1 MEPTDAYKTAEGLR
15 WRFVFRLSDGRRTS
29 RRGFTSRSAALN
41 ARAIAVEEVR
51 RGDVRA
57 TRDTFGGFCAKV
69 LEAKRPY
76 VTAGTLQTLDLPYLS
91 LQNAR
96 RVKEELI
103 AHFGPQQRNGQG
115 EPHNGGGPA
124 GQLDNRRHEIRRQQT
139 PGYCRDLLI
148 GQYIL
153 ARSVAY
159 KRYARAVLHSRRAVL
174 RDGTM
179 SALRKDT
186 WPDSYRVRGGLD
198 GIDGPGRR
206 TVRRLTIS
214 GMHGGDLSALRAF
227 SDLTWLVLEDIEDVD
242 MTALTDLSLETLDVG
257 PARGLDLAPLAE
269 LRGLRGLSLGGLD
282 AVHVPDQL
290 RLAAEL
296 HTLGLIADT
305 AGVNA
310 DSVERLIA
318 TIDWASLDGLR
329 ELTVRAGW
337 SQRVPPAHVDL
348 GFLTHLST
356 LERLDMVSGV
366 LHAGTAPSPLEP
378 PFAGLPRGL
387 TYVRVEAD
395 DPTATKAALQRYLAH
410 PEDPVG
416 EDVIVV
422 QRHPYDDVGE
432 RDADWAIVPSDA
444 GWQTY
449 GSLADTLGPDAFDVE
464 YDALQVAQ
472 RRVRDVDVALFE
484 RVEWDHEADG
494 TGIYAPS
501 RADLERVLTALEIKP

>member
-1 MEPTDAYKTAEGLR
+1 
-15 WRFVFRLSDGRRTS
+15 
-29 RRGFTSRSAALN
+29 
-41 ARAIAVEEVR
+41 
-51 RGDVRA
+51 
-57 TRDTFGGFCAKV
+57 
-69 LEAKRPY
+69 
-76 VTAGTLQTLDLPYLS
+76 
-91 LQNAR
+91 
-96 RVKEELI
+96 
-103 AHFGPQQRNGQG
+103 
-115 EPHNGGGPA
+115 
-124 GQLDNRRHEIRRQQT
+124 
-139 PGYCRDLLI
+139 
-148 GQYIL
+148 
-153 ARSVAY
+153 
-159 KRYARAVLHSRRAVL
+159 
-174 RDGTM
+174 
-179 SALRKDT
+179 
-186 WPDSYRVRGGLD
+186 
-198 GIDGPGRR
+198 
-206 TVRRLTIS
+206 
-214 GMHGGDLSALRAF
+214 
-227 SDLTWLVLEDIEDVD
+227 
-242 MTALTDLSLETLDVG
+242 
-257 PARGLDLAPLAE
+257 
-269 LRGLRGLSLGGLD
+269 
-282 AVHVPDQL
+282 
-290 RLAAEL
+290 
-296 HTLGLIADT
+296 
-305 AGVNA
+305 
-310 DSVERLIA
+310 
-318 TIDWASLDGLR
+318 
-329 ELTVRAGW
+329 
-337 SQRVPPAHVDL
+337 VPPAHVDL